1 MKTQNEQTTAIIR
14 ACERL
19 RDAGVPA
26 WPVLADGSMP
36 GADPIAVSASRARSG
51 TASCESHGFAFV
63 APFRNELGACIR
75 LAPGATL
82 AGVERALR
90 TLLEE
95 QRELAELRDLV
106 EGFSRRL
113 MQSYEETYS
122 LFRTLRLVASSPDP
136 VGQIRLVCAN
146 VQQVLPFSWVAVA
159 FREDPRIVP
168 ELRARVFFAGE
179 APRQHEVE
187 AAILH
192 KAAAL
197 LENEWTKVLVPGK
210 STVATLTNAEAV
222 CDPISHDDHVIG
234 LLIAGNKTNDN
245 GEIASPEMQYLDAVA
260 EFIGTFHENM
270 ARYSEQRA
278 MSIGTLEAL
287 TAAIDAKDPYTR
299 GHSERVAFLSQEIAR
314 AMGLSDE
321 DAERVRISGLV
332 HDVGKIG
339 VPERVLCKAGRL
351 TDEEFALIKQHPETG
366 HRILKGIT
374 LLEHALGGVLHHHER
389 VDGRGYPHGLK
400 GDQIPLAARIIGLA
414 DTFDAMSSNRAYRP
428 AMPREK
434 VLAEIAR
441 CAGTQLDPR
450 VVEAFG
456 KVDLRGYDDLMTRQ
470 ATAAGVLYQQAA

>member
-1 MKTQNEQTTAIIR
+1 MKTHQEQSAAISK

-19 RDAGVPA
+19 RDLGVSA
-26 WPVLADGSMP
+26 WPILPDGSMP
-36 GADPIAVSASRARSG
+36 GADSAAAMAAKAWSG
-51 TASCESHGFAFV
+51 SGSGECQGHAFI
-63 APFRNELGACIR
+63 APFGSGPAACVR
-75 LAPGATL
+75 LAAGTTI
-82 AGVERALR
+82 AGVERAVLSVVDD
-90 TLLEE
+90 
-95 QRELAELRDLV
+95 QRQFRDLHTLV
-106 EGFSRRL
+106 ENFSQRL

-136 VGQIRLVCAN
+136 VQQIRLVCAN
-146 VQQVLPFSWVAVA
+146 VQQVLPFAWVAVG
-159 FREDPRIVP
+159 FRDDPRIVG
-168 ELRARVFFAGE
+168 ELRGRVFLVGA
-179 APRQHEVE
+179 APKQDEVE
-187 AAILH
+187 AAIQN

-222 CDPISHDDHVIG
+222 CDPISHDDTVIG

-270 ARYSEQRA
+270 ARFSEQRA

-299 GHSERVAFLSQEIAR
+299 GHSERVAYLSREIAL
-314 AMGLSDE
+314 ALDLSE
-321 DAERVRISGLV
+321 AEAERVRISGLV

-339 VPERVLCKAGRL
+339 VPERVLCKAGKL
-351 TDEEFALIKQHPETG
+351 TDEEFGLIKLHPETG

-389 VDGRGYPHGLK
+389 IDGRGYPHGLK
-400 GDQIPLAARIIGLA
+400 GDAIPLTARIIGLA

-434 VLAEIAR
+434 VLAEITR
-441 CAGTQLDPR
+441 CAGTQLDPA
-450 VVEAFG
+450 VVAAFT
-456 KVDLRGYDDLMTRQ
+456 KVNLQGYDELMSRQ
-470 ATAAGVLYQQAA
+470 AVAAGVVFQQAA

>member
-1 MKTQNEQTTAIIR
+1 MKTLKEQAAAIAK

-19 RDAGVPA
+19 RDAGVAA
-26 WPVLADGSMP
+26 WPVFADGSMP
-36 GADPIAVSASRARSG
+36 GADSAAAVAAKARTSPG
-51 TASCESHGFAFV
+51 TCEAHGFAFV
-63 APFRNELGACIR
+63 APFRNELAACVR

-82 AGVERALR
+82 AGVERTVSALID
-90 TLLEE
+90 E
-95 QRELAELRDLV
+95 QRQVADLRSLV
-106 EGFSRRL
+106 EGFSQRL

-136 VGQIRLVCAN
+136 VCQIRLVCAN

-159 FREDPRIVP
+159 FRDDPKIVP
-168 ELRARVFFAGE
+168 ELRSRVFLVGA
-179 APRQHEVE
+179 APNQEEVE
-187 AAILH
+187 AAILN

-210 STVATLTNAEAV
+210 STVAALTNAEAV

-234 LLIAGNKTNDN
+234 LLIAGNKTTDN

-299 GHSERVAFLSQEIAR
+299 GHSERVAYLSSEIAK
-314 AMGLSDE
+314 AMGLSDDE
-321 DAERVRISGLV
+321 AERVRISGLV

-351 TDEEFALIKQHPETG
+351 TDEEFGLIKLHPETG

-389 VDGRGYPHGLK
+389 IDGRGYPHGLK
-400 GDQIPLAARIIGLA
+400 GDAIPLTARIIGLA

-441 CAGTQLDPR
+441 CAGTQLDAA
-450 VVEAFG
+450 VVAAFT
-456 KVDLRGYDDLMTRQ
+456 KVDLRGYDELMTRQ
-470 ATAAGVLYQQAA
+470 ATAAGVLVQQAA